1 MTTLRILTKTESY
14 VVCSTTARSSHY
26 LAWSS
31 ESPVKLLTFPTIL
44 LDQHTSA
51 RPVKRPHI
59 RSRELQISSFFVAL
73 TKQPTSNDPN
83 LKPPVYDTSLS
94 TLSKVQDKAYSIKC
108 SKLTSLSRILV
119 LELTQTH
126 RSGFPSKL
134 LHDEL
139 TKA

>member
-59 RSRELQISSFFVAL
+59 RSRELQISSFFVAS
-73 TKQPTSNDPN
+73 TKQPTSNISN
-83 LKPPVYDTSLS
+83 LKPPIYDTSVS
-94 TLSKVQDKAYSIKC
+94 TLSKIKDKACSIKY
-108 SKLTSLSRILV
+108 SKFTSLLRLLTLIL
-119 LELTQTH
+119 
-126 RSGFPSKL
+126 
-134 LHDEL
+134 
-139 TKA
+139 